1 MTTAKPLAKYPMLP
15 YRYGGEIDYASLEF
29 DPDISDR
36 PDDSM
41 EQTLEL
47 EEIVNLLRARF
58 TDFNRRPD
66 VYIGRETKVCYNP
79 RNLNFRVEPDA
90 YVAFGVD
97 ARAIPPRRLYLP
109 WEVGKPPDWVL
120 EIASESTGRNDVDL
134 KPSIYAQVGVLEFWR
149 FDPSGGNYH
158 GEPLSGWR
166 LANGVYQQIPSTTE
180 PDGILKAYSEV
191 LQLSL
196 AWDEG
201 WPRFYDPA
209 AGTYLDNWRQEREA
223 HEAALRVERDAL
235 QAEREARTTAEAQ
248 LESARARKLQLEEEL
263 RRLREEG

>member
-1 MTTAKPLAKYPMLP
+1 M
-15 YRYGGEIDYASLEF
+15 
-29 DPDISDR
+29 
-36 PDDSM
+36 
-41 EQTLEL
+41 
-47 EEIVNLLRARF
+47 V
-58 TDFNRRPD
+58 
-66 VYIGRETKVCYNP
+66 
-79 RNLNFRVEPDA
+79 
-90 YVAFGVD
+90 
-97 ARAIPPRRLYLP
+97 
-109 WEVGKPPDWVL
+109 
-120 EIASESTGRNDVDL
+120 
-134 KPSIYAQVGVLEFWR
+134 
-149 FDPSGGNYH
+149 
-158 GEPLSGWR
+158 
-166 LANGVYQQIPSTTE
+166 NGVYQQIPSTTE